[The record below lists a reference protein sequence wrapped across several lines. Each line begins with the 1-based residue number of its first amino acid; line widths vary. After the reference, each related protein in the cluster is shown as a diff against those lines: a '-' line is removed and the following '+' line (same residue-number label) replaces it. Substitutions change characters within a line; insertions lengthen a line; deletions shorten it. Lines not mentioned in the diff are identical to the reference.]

1 MDIEKIYNQVQEY
14 LNKINF
20 EALWLNFRP
29 LKFALYNQNECFF
42 NGRYIDKTDQFIA
55 NTSILFQDEY
65 IAIWNLQEDI
75 PIEILVSKIV
85 HEMFHGFQ
93 MKNNEMRWANELE
106 ALVKYKYSDENLSIK
121 LKENR
126 LLNELLSS
134 FDSEKYQRLLSLK
147 RYRYEKYNYEYVYE
161 SRIQQIEG
169 CANFVELMTL
179 KQIAPVL
186 YNEKIRRMK
195 DDIVY
200 KERFLPIR
208 VIEYEIG
215 ALLIVLLTEN
225 GLGFE
230 TGFTDQP
237 FGVSLIRFVNKF
249 EGYET
254 LVFEKILEN
263 YFQKAKNLMNRIIS
277 KNEIVEQEEFKLLG
291 INVYNAI
298 YVKPY
303 IYTTYFAMYE
313 KNQKRYQLAGNYVI
327 EIDNGVGKKIY
338 KE

>member
-1 MDIEKIYNQVQEY
+1 
-14 LNKINF
+14 
-20 EALWLNFRP
+20 
-29 LKFALYNQNECFF
+29 
-42 NGRYIDKTDQFIA
+42 
-55 NTSILFQDEY
+55 
-65 IAIWNLQEDI
+65 
-75 PIEILVSKIV
+75 
-85 HEMFHGFQ
+85 
-93 MKNNEMRWANELE
+93 
-106 ALVKYKYSDENLSIK
+106 
-121 LKENR
+121 
-126 LLNELLSS
+126 
-134 FDSEKYQRLLSLK
+134 
-147 RYRYEKYNYEYVYE
+147 
-161 SRIQQIEG
+161 
-169 CANFVELMTL
+169 
-179 KQIAPVL
+179 
-186 YNEKIRRMK
+186 MK